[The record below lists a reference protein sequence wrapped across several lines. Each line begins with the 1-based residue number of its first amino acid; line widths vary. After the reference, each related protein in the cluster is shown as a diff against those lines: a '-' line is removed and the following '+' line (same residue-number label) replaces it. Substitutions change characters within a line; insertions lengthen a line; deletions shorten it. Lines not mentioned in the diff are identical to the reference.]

1 MTVVVDASVVV
12 AGLASADATGKWAES
27 VLAGEPLAAPHL
39 MPVEAASIL
48 HRAELAGEISAD
60 AASLAHADLR
70 RLRVEYFPYDPF
82 AERIW
87 ELRSPGLAAPPGSP
101 EHEQQVEL
109 LVEESDR
116 LANEARRALAQGRE
130 DLALAALQQ
139 KAGLQGQLNDL
150 QGQRIIDF

>member
-12 AGLASADATGKWAES
+12 AGLVSADATGVWAES

-87 ELRSPGLAAPPGSP
+87 ELRSRGLAAPSGSP
-101 EHEQQVEL
+101 EQARLLFPPGPGRRRHRRSHGDSRL
-109 LVEESDR
+109 LVQAAGRDAAEGP
-116 LANEARRALAQGRE
+116 QGRC
-130 DLALAALQQ
+130 
-139 KAGLQGQLNDL
+139 
-150 QGQRIIDF
+150 